1 MSRELL
7 DRADP
12 SAVGP
17 SRSTAWRAVAAV
29 EVVLAAL
36 AVAADLWLPSLV
48 LVAMAVVS
56 LLVRREGP
64 ATLGLRRLSD
74 PRRTVP
80 AVLGLTVAW
89 TALQVALVTP
99 LVGHLTGE
107 EQDVSDFAELEGDVA
122 MLLLLVTLS
131 WTLAAVGEEVAFR
144 GYLLTRLR
152 DVLGG
157 SRLAVVLSVLVSS
170 ALFGLIHT
178 EQGLVGVVLASIDG
192 AFFAW
197 LRLRYGSLWAAVLA
211 HGTGNTIGMVAFF
224 LVGPIGPLW

>member
-1 MSRELL
+1 MTRDLL

-12 SAVGP
+12 SAAGAVRP
-17 SRSTAWRAVAAV
+17 LRVVAAA
-29 EVVLAAL
+29 EVLLAAV

-48 LVAMAVVS
+48 LVAMAAVS
-56 LLVRREGP
+56 LLARRERP
-64 ATLGLRRLSD
+64 ASLGLRRLRE

-80 AVLGLTVAW
+80 VVLGLTVAW
-89 TALQVALVTP
+89 TALQVVLVIP
-99 LVGHLTGE
+99 LVGHLTGQQ
-107 EQDVSDFAELEGDVA
+107 QDVSDFAELEGNLP
-122 MLLLLVTLS
+122 MLLLLVGLS

-152 DVLGG
+152 EALGG
-157 SRLAVVLSVLVSS
+157 SPLAVVLAVVLSS

-178 EQGLVGVVLASIDG
+178 EQGLVGVVLAAVDG

-197 LRLRYGSLWAAVLA
+197 LRLRFDSLWAAVLA

-224 LVGPIGPLW
+224 LVGPFGPLW